1 MRTLLPTVATLAL
14 CSALVVPAQPVAAQ
28 PSLRA
33 AGERPNILLI
43 TTDDQ
48 NVADLEWMPHTRALL
63 AEAGITFTQA
73 LAPNPVCGPSRASLL
88 TGQASHNH
96 GIHGNDS
103 ERNLLDRT
111 RTLPVWLHESGYR
124 TGFIGKY
131 VNRYRPSD
139 EGEPGWDSFS
149 AVASGSHYFGYTLSN
164 NGDPLTPDGHVDDA
178 VTAGARDLIEAYAPQ
193 DEPFFV
199 WASYPAPHGVC
210 YADVP
215 CDDAPIPATRH
226 ADWYPDV
233 PAPQL
238 AKPSFNEKD
247 VSDKP
252 PRIQRLA
259 PVDPVDVQ
267 HDFTERI
274 RTLASADEGVADAIA
289 ALSESSE
296 LDNTLVVFTSDNGF
310 SLGEHRH
317 TGKVFAYEES
327 LGVPLLMRGPGV
339 PAGEVRSQPATMV
352 DLAPTLAAA
361 AGASP
366 NLVVDGRDLW
376 PLIRTGSARPYTAL
390 VETGLR
396 RNDWTYRGVR
406 TDRYTFVRWPNGSRE
421 LYDRRRDPYQL
432 RNLADSRRYG
442 PVERALAGRLRALAS
457 CVGAECS
464 RGFRGVPSPAD
475 PD

>member
-1 MRTLLPTVATLAL
+1 MSARRLLPGVAALAL
-14 CSALVVPAQPVAAQ
+14 CSIVVAPAAATAT
-28 PSLRA
+28 PD
-33 AGERPNILLI
+33 RPNVVLI
-43 TTDDQ
+43 TTDDLA
-48 NVADLEWMPHTRALL
+48 VTDLEWMPHTRQLL
-63 AEAGITFTQA
+63 ADAGVTFTQA
-73 LAPNPVCGPSRASLL
+73 IAPNPVCGPSRASLL

-96 GIHGNDS
+96 GVRGNHS
-103 ERNLLDRT
+103 EQRLLDRT
-111 RTLPVWLHESGYR
+111 RTLPVWLHENGYR

-131 VNRYRPSD
+131 VNRYRPAD

-149 AVASGSHYFGYTLSN
+149 AATNGSRYFGYTLSN
-164 NGDPLTPDGHVDDA
+164 NGDPVTPDAHIDDA
-178 VTAGARDLIEAYAPQ
+178 VTSGARALVEQYAPAE
-193 DEPFFV
+193 EPFFV

-210 YADVP
+210 LSGMP
-215 CDDAPIPATRH
+215 CDDAPIPAARH

-233 PAPQL
+233 LAPQL
-238 AKPSFNEKD
+238 AKPSFNEAD

-252 PRIQRLA
+252 KRIRRLHR
-259 PVDPVDVQ
+259 VDPVDVQ

-274 RTLASADEGVADAIA
+274 RTLASADEGIADLVA
-289 ALSESSE
+289 ALSESGE
-296 LDNTLVVFTSDNGF
+296 LDDTLVVFTSDNGF

-339 PAGEVRSQPATMV
+339 PAGEVRAQTVTML

-376 PLIRTGSARPYTAL
+376 PVIESDAARPFTAL
-390 VETGLR
+390 VETGLVG
-396 RNDWTYRGVR
+396 NEWTYRGVR
-406 TDRYTFVRWPNGSRE
+406 TDRYTFVRWPNGTRE
-421 LYDRRRDPYQL
+421 LYDRLLDPYQL
-432 RNLADSRRYG
+432 DNRAGVRRYG

-457 CVGAECS
+457 CVGAECY
-464 RGFRGVPSPAD
+464 RGFRAVPT